1 MYVHINRPVLLVQH
15 CMSTTSDASS
25 SSTPPPSIL
34 PDIDLS
40 FLSEFLQRE
49 RTSSSRLPA
58 PQGVNSDRDYYLDR
72 QFQAERRTRR
82 PARSKARLERTNN
95 RGMHQ
100 IPICKGVRRMLSFH
114 CRINEMSMTAR
125 DFFLIII
132 LCFGIACAAI
142 CVTRVAIFA
151 RHQNRGNQGEPL

>member
-1 MYVHINRPVLLVQH
+1 MMAVVLLCTFYINTPVVLVQH
-15 CMSTTSDASS
+15 CMSTTSNASTS

-34 PDIDLS
+34 PDIDLP

-49 RTSSSRLPA
+49 RTSSRLLA
-58 PQGVNSDRDYYLDR
+58 PQGVKSDRDNDLDR
-72 QFQAERRTRR
+72 QFQVERRTRR
-82 PARSKARLERTNN
+82 PARSKARLERTND

-100 IPICKGVRRMLSFH
+100 IPIS
-114 CRINEMSMTAR
+114 R

-142 CVTRVAIFA
+142 CVTRVAIFT
-151 RHQNRGNQGEPL
+151 RQQNRGDNYALMSDS

>member
-100 IPICKGVRRMLSFH
+100 IPIS
-114 CRINEMSMTAR
+114 R